1 MKKRWITAGMAMA
14 MALGQATPAK
24 AINEEWAAVA
34 GFVGGLLVANASQGH
49 SSTRYTHT
57 TYYQPAPVVVHS
69 PPPVVIHEAPPRH
82 VVRHRPAPPPPR
94 GYYEVQTRRV
104 WVPGRWV
111 YEDTGCGRPR
121 KIWEP
126 GYYDTIR
133 EKIWVSASRG
143 RGCSW

>member
-1 MKKRWITAGMAMA
+1 MKKSYFTASLALA
-14 MALGQATPAK
+14 MALGQVTPAK

-49 SSTRYTHT
+49 STRYTHT

-69 PPPVVIHEAPPRH
+69 PPPVVIYEPPSHH
-82 VVRHRPAPPPPR
+82 VVRYHAPPPPR
-94 GYYEVQTRRV
+94 VHYEVQTRRV

-126 GYYDTIR
+126 GYYDTVR
-133 EKIWVSASRG
+133 EKVRVSRSRG
-143 RGCSW
+143 RDCSW